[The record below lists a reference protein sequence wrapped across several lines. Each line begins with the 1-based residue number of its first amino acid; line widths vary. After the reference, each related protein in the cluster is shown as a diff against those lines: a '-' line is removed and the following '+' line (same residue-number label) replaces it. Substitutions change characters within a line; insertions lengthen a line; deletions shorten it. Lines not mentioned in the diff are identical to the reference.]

1 MKEEMERIE
10 AVIFL
15 REESVRVLKKKGA
28 FGAGGEREKISRCFE
43 RRGLLFGEI
52 NPCFKGIRDC
62 YLERSI
68 RVLKGFWG
76 LLFEEI
82 NPCFK
87 GIRGC
92 YLEGSIRVLKG
103 FWGLL
108 LEEISPCFREIKGCC
123 LGKHQSVF

>member
-1 MKEEMERIE
+1 MGGRSVHVLEGLE
-10 AVIFL
+10 AAVW
-15 REESVRVLKKKGA
+15 
-28 FGAGGEREKISRCFE
+28 EKISGCFE
-43 RRGLLFGEI
+43 RRGLLFG
-52 NPCFKGIRDC
+52 
-62 YLERSI
+62 
-68 RVLKGFWG
+68 
-76 LLFEEI
+76 EI

-108 LEEISPCFREIKGCC
+108 FEEISPCFRGIKGCC